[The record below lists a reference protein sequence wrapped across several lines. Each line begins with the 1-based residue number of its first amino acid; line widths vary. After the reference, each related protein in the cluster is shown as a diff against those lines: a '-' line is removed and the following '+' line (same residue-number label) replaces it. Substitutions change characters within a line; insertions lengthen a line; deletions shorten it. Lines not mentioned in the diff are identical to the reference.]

1 MNGLIN
7 RVFFCVFL
15 WFFYGCNNS
24 SQENIVDFERTISE
38 QDNVFT
44 IPKEI
49 KNAILRQFPSVEI
62 IKKEEYSKLFWDFYD
77 SSIIP
82 NECFTDVNND
92 QLLDY
97 AILVREGNKL
107 KLVII
112 LSDNKDYSYWISPF
126 SIEKITAEGVNFCV
140 SIKPAGRTDV
150 VKKVPES
157 LVIKKNGFLV
167 RNLEQDH
174 FVFYEENGK
183 IKNFKML

>member
-1 MNGLIN
+1 MNELIS
-7 RVFFCVFL
+7 RLAFFVFVLCL
-15 WFFYGCNNS
+15 TGCNDS
-24 SQENIVDFERTISE
+24 SKESIVDFERTISE
-38 QDNVFT
+38 QNNVFT
-44 IPKEI
+44 IPKKI
-49 KNAILRQFPSVEI
+49 KDNVLRQFRSVEI

-77 SSIIP
+77 SGTIP
-82 NECFTDVNND
+82 NQCFTDINND

-97 AILVREGNKL
+97 ALLVKDENKL

-112 LSDNKDYSYWISPF
+112 LSADKDYSYWISPF
-126 SIEKITAEGVNFCV
+126 SIENITAEGVNFCI

-157 LVIKKNGFLV
+157 LVIKKNGFLL

-174 FVFYEENGK
+174 FVFYEENGQ